1 MQTSVSV
8 CHDMASHPHMLTDKE
23 LDSVTASFKSLES
36 GLRGATIK
44 QEVQEHK
51 LSSYN
56 AWHKYVQNVQ
66 KAMLMVGLNPSDQ
79 ECVDI
84 PNEWAR
90 KGLLYFPD
98 FCDVVLE
105 GFRPS
110 EEEEED
116 FYQHTFKVSH
126 VMFFIACEQQTYI
139 L

>member
-8 CHDMASHPHMLTDKE
+8 CHDMASHPEMLTDKE
-23 LDSVTASFKSLES
+23 LTSVTASFKALES

-44 QEVQEHK
+44 QEVGQVI
-51 LSSYN
+51 SRYN
-56 AWHKYVQNVQ
+56 AMQCTWYIHVHITFTFCVQNVQ

-98 FCDVVLE
+98 FCNVVLE

-116 FYQHTFKVSH
+116 FYQHTFKVG
-126 VMFFIACEQQTYI
+126 Q
-139 L
+139 

>member
-1 MQTSVSV
+1 
-8 CHDMASHPHMLTDKE
+8 MASHPNKLTDKE

-44 QEVQEHK
+44 QEVQKQE
-51 LSSYN
+51 LSSYIT
-56 AWHKYVQNVQ
+56 WHKCVQNVQ
-66 KAMLMVGLNPSDQ
+66 KVMLMVGLNPSDQ

-126 VMFFIACEQQTYI
+126 AMLFIACEHQTYNI